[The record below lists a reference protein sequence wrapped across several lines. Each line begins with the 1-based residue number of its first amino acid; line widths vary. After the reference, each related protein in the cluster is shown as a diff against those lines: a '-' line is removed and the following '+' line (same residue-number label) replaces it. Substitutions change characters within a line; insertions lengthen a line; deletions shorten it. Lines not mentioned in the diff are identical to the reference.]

1 MNKGD
6 LNNNDNKAHAKNGK
20 SLIEFNA
27 KNIFSNLAENPKFT
41 FYCQNQFFAL
51 YDLRW
56 NCGSP
61 SCTAKV
67 WVTRPSLQT

>member
-27 KNIFSNLAENPKFT
+27 KKIFFQILQKIQNLLFT
-41 FYCQNQFFAL
+41 VKISFL
-51 YDLRW
+51 
-56 NCGSP
+56 P
-61 SCTAKV
+61 STI
-67 WVTRPSLQT
+67 